1 MTNNKDFVINNKIF
15 LKKKKSFSP
24 KDIVDVPGLEL
35 YMIVYLS
42 MYDALHVSL
51 WNEKTLN
58 LWRIDKNE
66 EI

>member
-1 MTNNKDFVINNKIF
+1 MTNNKDFVINNKSF
-15 LKKKKSFSP
+15 LKKKKKSFSP

-51 WNEKTLN
+51 
-58 LWRIDKNE
+58 
-66 EI
+66 

>member
-1 MTNNKDFVINNKIF
+1 MTNNKDFVINNKRF
-15 LKKKKSFSP
+15 PKKKSFSP
-24 KDIVDVPGLEL
+24 KDIADVPGLEL